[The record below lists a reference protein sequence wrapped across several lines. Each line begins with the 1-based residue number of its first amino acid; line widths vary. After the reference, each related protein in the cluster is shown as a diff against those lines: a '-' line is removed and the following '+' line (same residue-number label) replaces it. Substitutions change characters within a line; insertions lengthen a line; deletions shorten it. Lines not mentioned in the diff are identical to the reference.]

1 MSWRGNLDAFNDMLA
16 GGFGTPDDGFIL
28 IWRNSAISKEKLG
41 YAETVEWYEIMIQH
55 CHPSNVKAITRR
67 LEHARDNV
75 GYTLFD
81 KLVEIINDHK
91 NIELRL
97 E

>member
-55 CHPSNVKAITRR
+55 CHPSNVKAITQR